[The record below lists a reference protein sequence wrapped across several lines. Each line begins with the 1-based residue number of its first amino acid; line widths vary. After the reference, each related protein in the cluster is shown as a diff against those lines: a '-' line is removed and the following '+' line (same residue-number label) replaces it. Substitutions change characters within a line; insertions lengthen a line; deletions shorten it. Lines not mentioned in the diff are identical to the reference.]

1 MYFWPIA
8 SAKVYVAF
16 RRPRNAMPS
25 RRHTREPE
33 VDPFYDML
41 FNMLIAFVFCFIIA
55 LLAMNP
61 KALKAG
67 DVPAKAEFMIT
78 VSWPDMNPNDVDT
91 WVQDPTGRLVWFRNR
106 EAGLMHLDRDDR
118 GLTNDTIIVN
128 GRQVINPLNQE
139 VVTIRGFAPGEYVVN
154 AHYYESKDKLPVDV
168 SVAVVKVN
176 PQAEIVYTGTQQI
189 PAKGDERTLVRF
201 SIDEGGNVIDLNTRP
216 LTIVQR
222 AGL

>member
-1 MYFWPIA
+1 MMDDFGLY
-8 SAKVYVAF
+8 
-16 RRPRNAMPS
+16 PRE
-25 RRHTREPE
+25 EPF
-33 VDPFYDML
+33 DPLGVML
-41 FNMLIAFVFCFIIA
+41 FKALQVIAFLFFLA
-55 LLAMNP
+55 LLAVSP
-61 KALKAG
+61 DAKEGKI
-67 DVPAKAEFMIT
+67 DSKAEFIIT
-78 VSWPDMNPNDVDT
+78 MDWPDNHPDDLDLF
-91 WVQDPTGRLVWFRNR
+91 VQDPAGNIAWYRHR
-106 EAGLMHLDRDDR
+106 EAGFLTLDRDDR
-118 GLTNDTIIVN
+118 GAKNNSVMVN
-128 GRQVINPLNQE
+128 GREISSPIRQE
-139 VVTIRGFAPGEYVVN
+139 IVTLRGLVPGEYVVN